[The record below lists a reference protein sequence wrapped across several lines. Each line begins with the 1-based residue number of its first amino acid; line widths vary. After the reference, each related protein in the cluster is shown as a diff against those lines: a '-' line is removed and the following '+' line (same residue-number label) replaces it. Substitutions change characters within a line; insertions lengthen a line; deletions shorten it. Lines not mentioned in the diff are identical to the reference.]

1 MSRPKNL
8 KVRTKLI
15 GGFLIV
21 AAIAAIIGFMGM
33 QSMQRIS
40 SMTDQLYENKFVSV
54 RHAAEADRQLVSA
67 GRALSQ
73 TLLTATEDDYR
84 SEYFSIDNHFVS
96 AKMALDDLERT
107 VMTDDNKRSVQ
118 QARSAVNAFEKSAKD
133 IVREQPAETLGRL
146 DTTER
151 IFKEMRPLA
160 DEAEGLIKRILYDQ
174 QDQALKATEEI
185 RGIYHNALVVM
196 GGLTG
201 LGVLM
206 AIGLGLLITR
216 GFTRQLGAEPDQVA
230 QIAGAIA
237 KGKLNNTIMSR
248 HTPKD
253 SIMHAMA
260 QMQDALGNVVM
271 QVRNSSEHIAAGSGQ
286 IAAGNTDL
294 SQRTEQQSANL
305 TQTAAAMEE
314 LAGTV
319 KSNADVARQAAHMAS
334 TASAAA
340 VQGGEV
346 VNNVVNTMQEIN
358 ASSRKIVDII
368 SVIDSIAFQ
377 TNILALNAAVEAAR
391 AGEQGRG
398 FAVVAS
404 EVRGLAQK
412 SASAAK
418 DIKNLIDSS
427 VQKVDAGTA
436 LVDEAGTA
444 MNGIVTHVKQVTD
457 LINEISAAT
466 HEQTQG
472 INQVNEAVLQL
483 SDVTQQNA
491 SLVQQ
496 SASAAD
502 SLRQQAGHLVDIV
515 SVFDVGQGYIDVA
528 AREIKGHGSAAQ
540 SAQPSAALPLSTPA
554 QLPSSS
560 TKATRS
566 TPAAR
571 KDQPNTAVKAIA
583 SNDAG
588 SKPSGNATPKS
599 TRTSPPKRTTSPKE
613 TATGRSGSPASNPGD
628 TPSRSHTDEKLL
640 RPDLSHSAKPARN
653 TAKEDDWEEF

>member
-21 AAIAAIIGFMGM
+21 AALAAIIGFMGM

-40 SMTDQLYENKFVSV
+40 NMTDQLYENKFVSV
-54 RHAAEADRQLVSA
+54 RHAAEADRQLVAAS
-67 GRALSQ
+67 RALSQ
-73 TLLTATEDDYR
+73 TLLTSTENEYR

-96 AKMALDDLERT
+96 AKMALDDLART
-107 VMTDDNKRSVQ
+107 VITDANKRSVQ
-118 QARSAVNAFEKSAKD
+118 QAREAVDAFEKSAKD

-146 DTTER
+146 DTTDR

-160 DEAEGLIKRILYDQ
+160 DEAEDLIKRILLDQ
-174 QDQALKATEEI
+174 QDQAMQATEEI
-185 RGIYHNALVVM
+185 RGIYHNALLVM
-196 GGLTG
+196 GSLTA
-201 LGVLM
+201 LGVLL
-206 AIGLGLLITR
+206 AIGLGLMITR

-237 KGKLNNTIMSR
+237 KGKLNNTVMARNTSR
-248 HTPKD
+248 D
-253 SIMHAMA
+253 SIMHAMG
-260 QMQDALGNVVM
+260 QMQEALGKVVM
-271 QVRNSSEHIAAGSGQ
+271 QVRTSSEHIAAGSGQ

-334 TASAAA
+334 AASAAA
-340 VQGGEV
+340 VRGGEV
-346 VNNVVNTMQEIN
+346 VNNVVTTMQEIN
-358 ASSRKIVDII
+358 TSSRKIVDII

-398 FAVVAS
+398 FAVVAG

-427 VQKVDAGTA
+427 VEKVDAGTT
-436 LVDEAGTA
+436 LVDEAGAA
-444 MNGIVTHVKQVTD
+444 MQGIVTHVKQVTD

-483 SDVTQQNA
+483 SEVTQQNA

-502 SLRQQAGHLVDIV
+502 NLRQQASHLVEVVGIFDI
-515 SVFDVGQGYIDVA
+515 GQGYIDVTA
-528 AREIKGHGSAAQ
+528 HEIQTHEAPAPASRPA
-540 SAQPSAALPLSTPA
+540 SVLPASTTA
-554 QLPSSS
+554 QLPSETS
-560 TKATRS
+560 R
-566 TPAAR
+566 AAR
-571 KDQPNTAVKAIA
+571 KTQDTAKTTASPSKRAPAVKAI
-583 SNDAG
+583 G
-588 SKPSGNATPKS
+588 GQGKPHAPA
-599 TRTSPPKRTTSPKE
+599 RTSKTPPPAAQQPK
-613 TATGRSGSPASNPGD
+613 NND
-628 TPSRSHTDEKLL
+628 KLL
-640 RPDLSHSAKPARN
+640 RPDFSDTSTTSRK

>member
-33 QSMQRIS
+33 QSLQRIS

-54 RHAAEADRQLVSA
+54 RHAAEADRQLVAA

-73 TLLTATEDDYR
+73 TLLTSTEDEYR
-84 SEYFSIDNHFVS
+84 SEYFSIDSHFIA
-96 AKMALDDLERT
+96 AKTALNDLART
-107 VMTDDNKRSVQ
+107 VLSEENKRAVQ
-118 QARSAVNAFEKSAKD
+118 QAREAVDAFEKTAKD

-146 DTTER
+146 DTTDR

-160 DEAEGLIKRILYDQ
+160 ENAEGLIKQILYDQ
-174 QDQALKATEEI
+174 QYQALQATEAI
-185 RGIYHNALVVM
+185 RDIYHNALLIM
-196 GGLTG
+196 GGLTA
-201 LGVLM
+201 LGVLL
-206 AIGLGLLITR
+206 AIGLGLIITR

-230 QIAGAIA
+230 QIAGTIA

-248 HTPKD
+248 NTPKD
-253 SIMHAMA
+253 SIMHAMD
-260 QMQDALGNVVM
+260 QMQEALGKVVL
-271 QVRNSSEHIAAGSGQ
+271 QVRNSSEHIATGSGQ

-334 TASAAA
+334 AASSAA
-340 VQGGEV
+340 VQGGVV

-436 LVDEAGTA
+436 LVDEAGAA
-444 MNGIVTHVKQVTD
+444 MQGIVTHVKQVTD

-483 SDVTQQNA
+483 SEVTQQNA

-502 SLRQQAGHLVDIV
+502 NLRQQASHLVDVVGI
-515 SVFDVGQGYIDVA
+515 FDVGQGYIDVT
-528 AREIKGHGSAAQ
+528 AREVRSKEPSRRSPGPTATLPASATAR
-540 SAQPSAALPLSTPA
+540 LSSDTG
-554 QLPSSS
+554 
-560 TKATRS
+560 KAPRTA
-566 TPAAR
+566 PAA
-571 KDQPNTAVKAIA
+571 TT
-583 SNDAG
+583 G
-588 SKPSGNATPKS
+588 S
-599 TRTSPPKRTTSPKE
+599 TRQNPAVR
-613 TATGRSGSPASNPGD
+613 ATGTANAGTAPRHVAPQPKN
-628 TPSRSHTDEKLL
+628 DEKLL
-640 RPDLSHSAKPARN
+640 RPDLSHTTKAARN